1 VPHTQVALRYNVQR
15 GVAVAPAG
23 STSADELAGVF
34 SFRLS
39 YEQKVQLDTMA
50 CGRRVLA
57 AAPGCAFPA
66 ED

>member
-1 VPHTQVALRYNVQR
+1 
-15 GVAVAPAG
+15 VAPAG